1 MTQRMRRSRLAIS
14 LVLIAAAA
22 DCASADQKSA
32 PLSTS
37 GPEIRCRTVLE
48 VRPGALGTASN
59 ATPVQKCE
67 PVMPAPPPEEAAK
80 PPAAE

>member
-1 MTQRMRRSRLAIS
+1 MTQRNRRGLLA
-14 LVLIAAAA
+14 VLPILTAAALG
-22 DCASADQKSA
+22 CTSASPQ

-67 PVMPAPPPEEAAK
+67 PVMPAPAAPASDEQLK
-80 PPAAE
+80 PPAE